1 MKNVI
6 KKAIQTGINYS
17 EYLELFKYLV
27 LEGRTTG
34 ESTQERIDFTK
45 LNFSRMK
52 RLEKTVNISEEQ
64 ASCFENIC
72 SKQTWIVISEAWCG
86 DAAQTLPVINKM
98 AGLSNL
104 IDLKIVFRDEN
115 SLLMDAFLTNGS
127 RSIPILIIL
136 DEEGNVLD
144 YWGPR
149 SKAATQLVTD
159 YKAEHGIID
168 AAFKEKLQV
177 WYNQDN
183 GQEILKEVVNKLQE
197 MEKLQL
203 NMI

>member
-17 EYLELFKYLV
+17 EYHKLFKDLV

-34 ESTQERIDFTK
+34 ASTQERIDFTK
-45 LNFSRMK
+45 LNLSRMK
-52 RLEKTVNISEEQ
+52 RLDKTLNITEEQ
-64 ASCFENIC
+64 VTFFENIR
-72 SKQTWIVISEAWCG
+72 SKQTWIVISESWCG

-98 AGLSNL
+98 AELSDA

-149 SKAATQLVTD
+149 SKAATQLVID

-177 WYNQDN
+177 WYNQN
-183 GQEILKEVVNKLQE
+183 KGQAILKEVVNKLQQL
-197 MEKLQL
+197 EKLQL
-203 NMI
+203 NVI